1 MRAMT
6 EPYTLILLRHG
17 QSEWNELNL
26 FTGWVDVRLTEQGQA
41 EARRGGE
48 LMAAQ
53 GILPDVLHTSL
64 LSRAIQTANI
74 ALDAADRLW
83 IPVKRTWRLNER
95 HYGAL
100 QGLNKKETAEQHG
113 DEQVLAWRRGYAV
126 RPPALAADDTSRPD
140 ADLRYAG
147 INGLP
152 DTESLAD
159 TLLRVTEWW
168 DETLVPLLRSDSRLL
183 IVAHGNSL
191 RAMVKFLDQ
200 MSEDE
205 ILEFNIPTGIPMVY
219 EFEDNL
225 SVIRRY
231 FLADDDK
238 LQSAV
243 DEVRNQAS
251 TKAS

>member
-1 MRAMT
+1 MK
-6 EPYTLILLRHG
+6 TLVVVRHG
-17 QSEWNELNL
+17 QSTWNLENR
-26 FTGWVDVRLTEQGQA
+26 FTGWTDVDLSERGIE
-41 EARRGGE
+41 EARTAGSTLRDAGFRFDIAMTSYLKRSIRTLWLIQE
-48 LMAAQ
+48 
-53 GILPDVLHTSL
+53 ILDQMYLPIRPD
-64 LSRAIQTANI
+64 
-74 ALDAADRLW
+74 
-83 IPVKRTWRLNER
+83 WRLNER

-113 DEQVLAWRRGYAV
+113 NEQVLAWRRGYSV
-126 RPPALAADDTSRPD
+126 RPPALAADDASRPD
-140 ADLRYAG
+140 ADPRYVG
-147 INGLP
+147 ISGLP

-168 DETLVPLLRSDSRLL
+168 DDTLVPLLKSDSRLL

-200 MSEDE
+200 MSEEE

-231 FLADDDK
+231 YLADGDK
-238 LQSAV
+238 LQAAV

-251 TKAS
+251 KTES